1 MTRILRPAIFYAQ
14 LNSVGS
20 DPVIF
25 SVPVYFYAGL
35 ILASR
40 RCLALQPYKE
50 EQATRGLMNAHRR
63 LVALA
68 IILTA
73 LCLTVLQSVAAEP
86 LPGKARL
93 NLVFVLDGLRPD
105 SINPEDTPNI
115 YKLRQQGVNYVN
127 GHSVFPTVT
136 RVNTAAISTGT
147 YPGTNGILGNAM
159 YVSEVNPTRS
169 FSTDVYANLRK
180 LDEVTGGKMVLVKS
194 LGELLEARRMKL
206 AAISSAPNG
215 QALLL
220 NPRAPQG
227 VGILVNG
234 YIEAGKLV
242 AYPPKANTEIFSRFG
257 PAPPKTSRS
266 GSEKASVDWTME
278 VLREYVIPELKPDVV
293 LAWMS
298 EPDHTQHV
306 LGVGSPEARETLQN
320 DDRNIGLILKKLEAL
335 GLIDQT
341 NIFLIS
347 DHGFG
352 LSVFGVNVDL
362 ELIKAGLKAGTD
374 SDDVVSASSGG
385 AVLLHVKDHNFERVK
400 QIVRFLQSQEWI
412 GAIFTA
418 GNNQSSDGRASGS
431 LEGTFSL
438 ELIHMSNRQ
447 RGPDI
452 VLTFP
457 WSSSKNAFG
466 LPGTDYSNSARATG
480 PINSTASN
488 HGSMSPWDVHNTFI
502 VWGVDFKRGASVR
515 IPASNVDVTPTLL
528 ALKGVGDTKNL
539 EGRVLLES
547 LNGGPDEEQIPETTR
562 IYTSETADGKY
573 KAVIAVTEVEHQRY
587 IDKSW
592 RVR

>member
-1 MTRILRPAIFYAQ
+1 MR
-14 LNSVGS
+14 
-20 DPVIF
+20 
-25 SVPVYFYAGL
+25 
-35 ILASR
+35 
-40 RCLALQPYKE
+40 
-50 EQATRGLMNAHRR
+50 
-63 LVALA
+63 
-68 IILTA
+68 
-73 LCLTVLQSVAAEP
+73 
-86 LPGKARL
+86 GKARL
-93 NLVFVLDGLRPD
+93 NLVFVVDGLRPD
-105 SINPEDTPNI
+105 SVNIEDTPNI

-159 YVSEVNPTRS
+159 YVSGVNPTRS
-169 FSTDVYANLRK
+169 FSTDVYANVRK
-180 LDEVTGGKMVLVKS
+180 LDDVTGGKMVLVKS
-194 LGELLEARRMKL
+194 LGELLEARGVKL
-206 AAISSAPNG
+206 AAISSASNG

-234 YIEAGKLV
+234 YIEPGKLV
-242 AYPPKANTEIFSRFG
+242 AHPPQVNTEILSRFG
-257 PAPPKTSRS
+257 PAPRRTSRS
-266 GSEKASVDWTME
+266 GPEKPSVDWTME

-306 LGVGSPEARETLQN
+306 RGVGSPEARETLHN

-341 NIFLIS
+341 NIFVIS

-352 LSVFGVNVDL
+352 ALVFGVNVDR

-385 AVLLHVKDHNFERVK
+385 AVLLHVKDHNSERIK

-418 GNNQSSDGRASGS
+418 GNNQSSDGKALGL

-438 ELIHMSNRQ
+438 ELIHMSNRE

-466 LPGTDYSNSARATG
+466 LPGADYSNSSQATG
-480 PINSTASN
+480 PMKGPASN

-502 VWGVDFKRGASVR
+502 AWGIDFKRGVSVR

-528 ALKGVGDTKNL
+528 ALKGVGDTQNL
-539 EGRVLLES
+539 EGRVLLEAM
-547 LNGGPDEEQIPETTR
+547 NGGPDEEQVPETTR
-562 IYTSETADGKY
+562 MYTTETADGKY

>member
-1 MTRILRPAIFYAQ
+1 
-14 LNSVGS
+14 
-20 DPVIF
+20 
-25 SVPVYFYAGL
+25 
-35 ILASR
+35 
-40 RCLALQPYKE
+40 
-50 EQATRGLMNAHRR
+50 MNAHKRF
-63 LVALA
+63 VALT

-73 LCLTVLQSVAAEP
+73 LCLTARQPAAAEP

-93 NLVFVLDGLRPD
+93 NLVFILDGLRPD
-105 SINPEDTPNI
+105 SVNPEDTPNI

-147 YPGTNGILGNAM
+147 YPGTNGILSNAM
-159 YVSEVNPTRS
+159 YVREVNPTRS

-180 LDEVTGGKMVLVKS
+180 LDEVTGGKLVLVKS
-194 LGELLEARRMKL
+194 LGELLEARGVKF
-206 AAISSAPNG
+206 AAISSAPSG

-227 VGILVNG
+227 IGILVNG
-234 YIEAGKLV
+234 YIEPGKLV
-242 AYPPKANTEIFSRFG
+242 AYPAKVSADILSRFG
-257 PAPPKTSRS
+257 PAPRKTSHTS
-266 GSEKASVDWTME
+266 SEKASVGWTME

-306 LGVGSPEARETLQN
+306 RGVGSPEARETLQN

-352 LSVFGVNVDL
+352 ALAFGINVDR

-385 AVLLHVKDHNFERVK
+385 AVLLHVKARNAERIK
-400 QIVRFLQSQEWI
+400 QIVKFLQSQEWI

-418 GNNQSSDGRASGS
+418 GKNQSSDGRAVGS

-438 ELIHMSNRQ
+438 ELIHMFNRE

-457 WSSSKNAFG
+457 WNSSKNAFG
-466 LPGTDYSNSARATG
+466 VPGADYSNTTRATG
-480 PINSTASN
+480 PIKGPVSN

-502 VWGVDFKRGASVR
+502 AWGVDFKRSVSVR
-515 IPASNVDVTPTLL
+515 IPASNVDITPTLL

-539 EGRVLLES
+539 EGRVLREA
-547 LNGGPDEEQIPETTR
+547 LNGGPDEEQIPETTQ
-562 IYTSETADGKY
+562 IYTTETADGKY
-573 KAVIAVTEVEHQRY
+573 KAVIAVTEVGHQRY

>member
-1 MTRILRPAIFYAQ
+1 MST
-14 LNSVGS
+14 
-20 DPVIF
+20 
-25 SVPVYFYAGL
+25 
-35 ILASR
+35 
-40 RCLALQPYKE
+40 
-50 EQATRGLMNAHRR
+50 HRR
-63 LVALA
+63 FVTLA

-73 LCLTVLQSVAAEP
+73 LWLSARPAVAAEP
-86 LPGKARL
+86 VPGKARL

-105 SINPEDTPNI
+105 SINSEDTPNI
-115 YKLRQQGVNYVN
+115 YKLREQGVNYVN

-136 RVNTAAISTGT
+136 RVNTAAISTGF

-159 YVSEVNPTRS
+159 YVSGVNPTRS

-180 LDEVTGGKMVLVKS
+180 LDEVTGGKMVLVKT
-194 LGELLEARRMKL
+194 LGEWLEARGMKL

-234 YIEAGKLV
+234 YIEPGKLV
-242 AYPPKANTEIFSRFG
+242 AYPAKANAEILSRFG
-257 PAPPKTSRS
+257 TAPRKTKETR
-266 GSEKASVDWTME
+266 SEKASVDWTME
-278 VLREYVIPELKPDVV
+278 VLREYVIRELKPDVA

-306 LGVGSPEARETLQN
+306 MGVGSPEAREALQN
-320 DDRNIGLILKKLEAL
+320 DDRNVGLILKKLEAL
-335 GLIDQT
+335 GLLDQT
-341 NIFLIS
+341 NIFIIS

-352 LSVFGVNVDL
+352 TLGFGINVDQ
-362 ELIKAGLKAGTD
+362 ELIKAGLKARPD

-385 AVLLHVKDHNFERVK
+385 AVLLHVKEHNSERIKRIVK
-400 QIVRFLQSQEWI
+400 FLQSQDWI
-412 GAIFTA
+412 GAVFTA
-418 GNNQSSDGRASGS
+418 GNNQSSDGGGS

-438 ELIHMSNRQ
+438 QLIHMFNRE

-457 WSSSKNAFG
+457 WNSSKNAFG
-466 LPGTDYSNSARATG
+466 IPGTDYSNTRRATG
-480 PINSTASN
+480 PIKGPTSN

-502 VWGVDFKRGASVR
+502 VWGIDFKRGAVVR
-515 IPASNVDVTPTLL
+515 VPASNVDVTPTLL
-528 ALKGVGDTKNL
+528 ALKGIGDAKNL
-539 EGRVLLES
+539 EGRVLREAM
-547 LNGGPDEEQIPETTR
+547 NGGPDEEQVPQTTR
-562 IYTSETADGKY
+562 IYSTETADGKY
-573 KAVIAVTEVEHQRY
+573 KALIAVSEVEHQRY

>member
-1 MTRILRPAIFYAQ
+1 MITR
-14 LNSVGS
+14 
-20 DPVIF
+20 
-25 SVPVYFYAGL
+25 
-35 ILASR
+35 R
-40 RCLALQPYKE
+40 RF
-50 EQATRGLMNAHRR
+50 T
-63 LVALA
+63 ALA

-73 LCLTVLQSVAAEP
+73 SWLTARPAVAAEAVA
-86 LPGKARL
+86 GKARL

-136 RVNTAAISTGT
+136 RVNTAAISTGV
-147 YPGTNGILGNAM
+147 YPGTNGILSNSM
-159 YVSEVNPTRS
+159 YVSGVKPTRS
-169 FSTDVYANLRK
+169 FSTDSFADLRK
-180 LDEVTGGKMVLVKS
+180 LDEVSGGKIVFVKS
-194 LGELLEARRMKL
+194 LGELLEARGAKL
-206 AAISSAPNG
+206 AAVGSASNG

-234 YIEAGKLV
+234 YIEPGKLV
-242 AYPPKANTEIFSRFG
+242 AYPAKGNAEILSRFG
-257 PAPPKTSRS
+257 PAPGKTKQTR
-266 GSEKASVDWTME
+266 SEKGSVDWTME

-306 LGVGSPEARETLQN
+306 MGVGSPEAREMLQN
-320 DDRNIGLILKKLEAL
+320 DDRNIGLVLKKLEAL

-341 NIFLIS
+341 NIFVIS

-352 LSVFGVNVDL
+352 TLGFGINVDR
-362 ELIKAGLKAGTD
+362 ELIKAGLKAGAD

-385 AVLLHVKDHNFERVK
+385 AVLLHVKEHNSERIKRIVK
-400 QIVRFLQSQEWI
+400 FLQSREWI

-418 GNNQSSDGRASGS
+418 GNHQSSDGRALGS

-438 ELIHMSNRQ
+438 ELIHMFNSE

-457 WSSSKNAFG
+457 WSSAKNAFG
-466 LPGTDYSNSARATG
+466 YPGTDYSNARATG
-480 PINSTASN
+480 PMKGSRSN

-502 VWGVDFKRGASVR
+502 VWGVDFKRGAVVR
-515 IPASNVDVTPTLL
+515 VPASNVDVTPTLL
-528 ALKGVGDTKNL
+528 ALKGIGDAKNL
-539 EGRVLLES
+539 EGRVLREAM
-547 LNGGPDEEQIPETTR
+547 NGGPDEEQVPQTTR
-562 IYTSETADGKY
+562 VYSTETADGKY
-573 KAVIAVTEVEHQRY
+573 KALISVSEVEHQRY
-587 IDKSW
+587 VDKSW

>member
-1 MTRILRPAIFYAQ
+1 
-14 LNSVGS
+14 
-20 DPVIF
+20 
-25 SVPVYFYAGL
+25 
-35 ILASR
+35 
-40 RCLALQPYKE
+40 
-50 EQATRGLMNAHRR
+50 MNAHRR
-63 LVALA
+63 FLALA

-73 LCLTVLQSVAAEP
+73 LCLIARPSVAAEP
-86 LPGKARL
+86 LAGKARL

-115 YKLRQQGVNYVN
+115 YRLRQQGVNYVN

-147 YPGTNGILGNAM
+147 YPGTNGILGNSM
-159 YVSEVNPTRS
+159 YVREVNPTRS
-169 FSTDVYANLRK
+169 FSTDVYANLSK
-180 LDEVTGGKMVLVKS
+180 LDEVTGGKLVLVKS
-194 LGELLEARRMKL
+194 LGELLAARGIKL
-206 AAISSAPNG
+206 AAVSSASNG

-234 YIEAGKLV
+234 YIEPGKLV
-242 AYPPKANTEIFSRFG
+242 AYPVKANTEILTRFG
-257 PAPPKTSRS
+257 PAPHKTSQP
-266 GSEKASVDWTME
+266 GSAKASVNWAME

-298 EPDHTQHV
+298 EPDHTQHE
-306 LGVGSPEARETLQN
+306 LGVGSPEAREALKN

-341 NIFLIS
+341 NIFVVS

-352 LSVFGVNVDL
+352 ALVFGVNVDR
-362 ELIKAGLKAGTD
+362 ELIKAGLKAGRD

-385 AVLLHVKDHNFERVK
+385 AVLLHVKARNPERIK
-400 QIVRFLQSQEWI
+400 QIVRFLQSQDWS

-418 GNNQSSDGRASGS
+418 GNNQSGDGRAFGS
-431 LEGTFSL
+431 CEGTFSL
-438 ELIHMSNRQ
+438 ELIHMFNRD

-466 LPGTDYSNSARATG
+466 FPGTDYSNTRRATG
-480 PINSTASN
+480 PIKSFVSN
-488 HGSMSPWDVHNTFI
+488 HGSMSPWDVRNTFI
-502 VWGVDFKRGASVR
+502 VWGVDFKRGAVVR
-515 IPASNVDVTPTLL
+515 VPASNADVAPTLL
-528 ALKGVGDTKNL
+528 ALKAADDTKNL
-539 EGRVLLES
+539 EGRVLLEAM
-547 LNGGPDEEQIPETTR
+547 NGGPDQEQVQEATR
-562 IYTSETADGKY
+562 LYSTQTADGKY
-573 KAVIAVTEVEHQRY
+573 KAVISVTEVGPQRY

>member
-1 MTRILRPAIFYAQ
+1 MI
-14 LNSVGS
+14 NH
-20 DPVIF
+20 
-25 SVPVYFYAGL
+25 
-35 ILASR
+35 R
-40 RCLALQPYKE
+40 RFLAL
-50 EQATRGLMNAHRR
+50 T
-63 LVALA
+63 

-73 LCLTVLQSVAAEP
+73 LWLTLRQSVAAEA

-105 SINPEDTPNI
+105 SVNPEDTPNI
-115 YKLRQQGVNYVN
+115 YKLRQEGVNYVN

-147 YPGTNGILGNAM
+147 YPGTNGILGNSM
-159 YVSEVNPTRS
+159 YVREVNPTRS
-169 FSTDVYANLRK
+169 FSTDNYANLLK
-180 LDEVTGGKMVLVKS
+180 LDEVSGGKMVLVKS
-194 LGELLEARRMKL
+194 LGELLEARGVKF
-206 AAISSAPNG
+206 AAIGSASNG
-215 QALLL
+215 QSLLL

-227 VGILVNG
+227 VGVLVNG

-242 AYPPKANTEIFSRFG
+242 AYPPKANAEILSRFG
-257 PAPPKTSRS
+257 PAPRKTRQTL
-266 GSEKASVDWTME
+266 SEKTSVDWTME
-278 VLREYVIPELKPDVV
+278 VLREYVIPELKPEVT

-306 LGVGSPEARETLQN
+306 LGVGSPEARAALQN
-320 DDRNIGLILKKLEAL
+320 DDRHIGLILKKLEAL
-335 GLIDQT
+335 ELIDQT

-352 LSVFGVNVDL
+352 AMVFGVNVNR
-362 ELIKAGLKAGTD
+362 ELINAGLKAGVD

-385 AVLLHVKDHNFERVK
+385 AVLLHVKDHNAERIKRIVK
-400 QIVRFLQSQEWI
+400 FLQSQEWS

-418 GNNQSSDGRASGS
+418 GNNQSSDGRALGS

-438 ELIHMSNRQ
+438 ELIHMFNRE

-457 WSSSKNAFG
+457 WSSAKNAFG
-466 LPGTDYSNSARATG
+466 IPGTDYSNTTRATG
-480 PINSTASN
+480 PIKSPASN

-502 VWGVDFKRGASVR
+502 AWGVDFKRGASVR
-515 IPASNVDVTPTLL
+515 IPASNADIAPTLL
-528 ALKGVGDTKNL
+528 ALKGIGDTKNL
-539 EGRVLLES
+539 EGRVLREA
-547 LNGGPDEEQIPETTR
+547 LNGGPDEEQIPETKRT
-562 IYTSETADGKY
+562 YTTETADGKY
-573 KAVIAVTEVEHQRY
+573 EAVISVTEVEHERY

>member
-1 MTRILRPAIFYAQ
+1 MITR
-14 LNSVGS
+14 
-20 DPVIF
+20 
-25 SVPVYFYAGL
+25 
-35 ILASR
+35 R
-40 RCLALQPYKE
+40 RF
-50 EQATRGLMNAHRR
+50 T
-63 LVALA
+63 ALA

-73 LCLTVLQSVAAEP
+73 SWLTARPAVAAEAVA
-86 LPGKARL
+86 GKARL

-136 RVNTAAISTGT
+136 RVNTAAISTGV
-147 YPGTNGILGNAM
+147 YPGTNGILSNSM
-159 YVSEVNPTRS
+159 YVSGVNPTRS
-169 FSTDVYANLRK
+169 FSTDVYADLLK
-180 LDEVTGGKMVLVKS
+180 LDQVTGGKLVLVKS
-194 LGELLEARRMKL
+194 LGELLEARGVKL
-206 AAISSAPNG
+206 AAVGSATNG

-220 NPRAPQG
+220 NPRAPHG
-227 VGILVNG
+227 VGILING
-234 YIEAGKLV
+234 YIEPGKLV
-242 AYPPKANTEIFSRFG
+242 AYPAKANTEILSRFG
-257 PAPPKTSRS
+257 PAPRKTKQTRS
-266 GSEKASVDWTME
+266 ETASVDWTME

-306 LGVGSPEARETLQN
+306 LGIGSPEARETLRN
-320 DDRNIGLILKKLEAL
+320 DDRNVGLILKKLEAL

-341 NIFLIS
+341 NIFVIS

-352 LSVFGVNVDL
+352 TLRFGINVDR

-385 AVLLHVKDHNFERVK
+385 AVLLHVKEHNSERIKRIVK
-400 QIVRFLQSQEWI
+400 FLQSQEWI
-412 GAIFTA
+412 GVVFTA
-418 GNNQSSDGRASGS
+418 GNNQSSDGRALGS

-438 ELIHMSNRQ
+438 ELIHMFNRE

-466 LPGTDYSNSARATG
+466 FPGADYSNTARATG
-480 PINSTASN
+480 PIKGSVSN

-502 VWGVDFKRGASVR
+502 LWGVDFKHGAVVR
-515 IPASNVDVTPTLL
+515 VPASNVDVTPTLL
-528 ALKGVGDTKNL
+528 ALKGIGDTKNL
-539 EGRVLLES
+539 EGRVLVEAM
-547 LNGGPDEEQIPETTR
+547 NGGPDEEQVPQTTR
-562 IYTSETADGKY
+562 IYSTETADGKY
-573 KAVIAVTEVEHQRY
+573 KAVIAVSEVEHHRY